1 MQYRTVLEV
10 SLRWPYRAVLFFV
23 LTCLLPDAAQAH
35 SFEVPYVLP
44 IPLWI
49 YMYACMAMLV
59 ISFAAIGYYFATPVA
74 VTLPAPSSSR
84 GGVKSGVNDYSGA
97 VGRSTVLALRTGAVG
112 LLLLTIAAGFIGTKD
127 PMVNI
132 NMTLFWVVFLLGFA
146 YLTAIIG
153 DVFAIISPWEAM
165 LDVGQTCGLDFS
177 KARVIYPRA
186 LGYLPALCCYVALI
200 WIELFT
206 EQSPFVLS
214 VALVA
219 YSVIVFVGAWLFGR
233 QTWLRYGEFFGVFF
247 RLIGA
252 MAPVAYIRTPGS
264 SEWHWRSRLPFSG
277 IIDDPKEHFSLVLFV
292 LFMLS
297 STIYD
302 GLHDTQVWLDI
313 YWKHLLQLIEPM
325 WGSVGLK
332 ERSTLIIFWHTI
344 YQRSGLILLLA
355 LYVGVYLSVIAI
367 AKWIAKIDASVASL
381 AQRFAFSLIPIA
393 FVYNITHY
401 ITFLVTQIRVLPWLI
416 SDPFGKGWNL
426 LNISRLPDQFGL
438 LDMAFVWHM
447 QVGLILIGH
456 LVSVCVAHMISL
468 RICHTRRQALLTQ
481 VPMLVLMMV
490 YTSVGLWILSL
501 HLSQRIN
508 DVGG

>member
-1 MQYRTVLEV
+1 MQYCTVLEV
-10 SLRWPYRAVLFFV
+10 SLRWPCRAVFFFV
-23 LTCLLPDAAQAH
+23 LTCLLPDTAQAH
-35 SFEVPYVLP
+35 AFEVPYVLP

-59 ISFAAIGYYFATPVA
+59 LSFAAIGYYSAMPATGS
-74 VTLPAPSSSR
+74 LPATSSS
-84 GGVKSGVNDYSGA
+84 GAGVKDYSSA
-97 VGRSTVLALRTGAVG
+97 VEHSTILVLRTGAIG
-112 LLLLTIAAGFIGTKD
+112 LFLLTITAGFVGTKD
-127 PMVNI
+127 PMTNI

-153 DVFAIISPWEAM
+153 DVFAIISPWETM
-165 LDVGQTCGLDFS
+165 LDVCETCGLDFS

-186 LGYLPALCCYVALI
+186 LGYLPALCCYIALI

-219 YSVIVFVGAWLFGR
+219 YSVIVFIGAWLFG
-233 QTWLRYGEFFGVFF
+233 QETWLRYGEFFGVFF

-252 MAPVAYIRTPGS
+252 MAPVAYIRTSGS
-264 SEWHWRSRLPFSG
+264 SEWQWRSRLPFSG
-277 IIDDPKEHFSLVLFV
+277 IVDDPKEHFSLMLFV

-325 WGSVGLK
+325 WGAVDPK
-332 ERSTLIIFWHTI
+332 ERSTLIIFWHTV
-344 YQRSGLILLLA
+344 YQRSGLIFLLA
-355 LYVGVYLSVIAI
+355 LYVGVYLSVIAV

-381 AQRFAFSLIPIA
+381 AQRFAYSLIPIA
-393 FVYNITHY
+393 FVYNFTHY
-401 ITFLVTQIRVLPWLI
+401 FTFLVTQIKALPWLM

-426 LNISRLPDQFGL
+426 LNLSRVPEQSAL
-438 LDMAFVWHM
+438 LDMAFIWHM
-447 QVGLILIGH
+447 EVGLILIGH
-456 LVSVCVAHMISL
+456 LVSVCVAHLISL
-468 RICHTRRQALLTQ
+468 RVFHSRRQALLTQ
-481 VPMLVLMMV
+481 VPMLILMMV

-501 HLSQRIN
+501 HLSQRFN
-508 DVGG
+508 DLGG

>member
-1 MQYRTVLEV
+1 MQYRTVLE
-10 SLRWPYRAVLFFV
+10 SFATPAMKYRAVFFLV

-35 SFEVPYVLP
+35 SFEVPYILP

-59 ISFAAIGYYFATPVA
+59 ISFAAIGYYSATPVT
-74 VTLPAPSSSR
+74 VTSPAPSS
-84 GGVKSGVNDYSGA
+84 GGTGVQDYSGA
-97 VGRSTVLALRTGAVG
+97 IGRSVILVLRIGAVG
-112 LLLLTIAAGFIGTKD
+112 LLFLTIAAGFIGTKD
-127 PMVNI
+127 PMTNI

-146 YLTAIIG
+146 YLTAIVG
-153 DVFAIISPWEAM
+153 DVFAIINPWDTM
-165 LDVGQTCGLDFS
+165 LDICETCGLDFS

-186 LGYLPALCCYVALI
+186 LGYLPALCCYIALI

-219 YSVIVFVGAWLFGR
+219 YSVIVFIGAWLFGR
-233 QTWLRYGEFFGVFF
+233 ETWLRYGEFFGVFF

-252 MAPVAYIRTPGS
+252 MAPVAYIRTPGPG
-264 SEWHWRSRLPFSG
+264 EWHSRSRLPFSG
-277 IIDDPKEHFSLVLFV
+277 IVDDPKEHLSLVLFV

-325 WGSVGLK
+325 WGSVGPK
-332 ERSTLIIFWHTI
+332 DRSALIIFWHTV

-355 LYVGVYLSVIAI
+355 LYVGVYLSVIAV
-367 AKWIAKIDASVASL
+367 AKWIAKIDASVGSL
-381 AQRFAFSLIPIA
+381 AQRFSYSLIPIA

-401 ITFLVTQIRVLPWLI
+401 FTFLVAQIRVLPWLV
-416 SDPFGKGWNL
+416 SDPFGFGWNL
-426 LNISRLPDQFGL
+426 LHLSRAPQDFGL
-438 LDMAFVWHM
+438 LDMGFIWHM
-447 QVGLILIGH
+447 QVALILIGH

-468 RICHTRRQALLTQ
+468 RVFHTRRQAILTQ
-481 VPMLVLMMV
+481 VPMLVLMMM

-501 HLSQRIN
+501 HLSQRLN
-508 DVGG
+508 EAGG